1 MAEQTFQQAYA
12 VLKAHS
18 ETLRA
23 QQEPNIDDLLTIVTE
38 SVEAYKTCQVR
49 IDAVEKALEQAFDG
63 AGVAATAPE
72 PAPATQPWGEDD
84 VPF

>member
-12 VLKAHS
+12 VLRAHA

-49 IDAVEKALEQAFDG
+49 IDAVEKALEQAFN
-63 AGVAATAPE
+63 GVAATAPE